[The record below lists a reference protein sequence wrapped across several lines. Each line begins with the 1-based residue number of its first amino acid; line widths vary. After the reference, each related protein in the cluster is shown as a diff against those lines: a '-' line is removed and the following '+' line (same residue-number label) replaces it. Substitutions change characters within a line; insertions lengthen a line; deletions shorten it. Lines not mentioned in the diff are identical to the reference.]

1 MINGNIEGVRNSCLN
16 ELESI
21 YKIKTLKDEAV
32 NEEII
37 NIMVNVSTILEREVS
52 VAIDRKGKVYSVA
65 VGDSTSVECK

>member
-1 MINGNIEGVRNSCLN
+1 MINGNIEGVRKSCLN

-37 NIMVNVSTILEREVS
+37 NIMVNVSTILER
-52 VAIDRKGKVYSVA
+52 
-65 VGDSTSVECK
+65 